1 MKKIL
6 FFLTV
11 FATVLGMQS
20 CSNADEPQIAAVSQE
35 KDYEVVYV

>member
-11 FATVLGMQS
+11 LATVLGMQS
-20 CSNADEPQIAAVSQE
+20 CSNADEPQIAAVTQE
-35 KDYEVVYV
+35 GTTR